1 MYKIML
7 LIYRVGRRSAYTKII
22 TDLERLHYKLP
33 KSRESQIIGNDI
45 IKLIAQLKADRKDD
59 DNV

>member
-1 MYKIML
+1 MYKML
-7 LIYRVGRRSAYTKII
+7 LLAYRIGRRSAYTKVI

-33 KSRESQIIGNDI
+33 KSRESQIIGNDV
-45 IKLIAQLKADRKDD
+45 IKLITQLKAERKDD